1 MRLKCAIEGFG
12 FQSHIFF
19 EKFFYYD
26 VIRVSDMFGF
36 AIENAIE
43 EKLFNRIIAF
53 YLCDVERHK
62 YYLFS
67 H

>member
-1 MRLKCAIEGFG
+1 
-12 FQSHIFF
+12 
-19 EKFFYYD
+19 
-26 VIRVSDMFGF
+26 MFGF

-62 YYLFS
+62 CIFFS